1 MSTSDN
7 APCDINGRQKGYIEI
22 MKELWD
28 EKGYKHLGFKGQN
41 LRDQASRLEKNQEG
55 LIDISVNVSIVA
67 GMNESA
73 LDTNIANNTISC
85 GGLHDN

>member
-1 MSTSDN
+1 M
-7 APCDINGRQKGYIEI
+7 R
-22 MKELWD
+22 ELWD
-28 EKGYKHLGFKGQN
+28 EKGYEHLGFKGQN

-73 LDTNIANNTISC
+73 LDTTQSASNIANNMISC